1 MVDFELVPGVNV
13 HVLVTKQFKQTKLL
27 LNFSRLQTRNNAA
40 ARNLLANILTTSS
53 QLYPTQ
59 TALARHLAKL
69 YGASVGAYV
78 TRLGHAHT
86 VRFKAT
92 FINEQFAPNLLDAV
106 VQTMGELLFHP
117 LADGTRFDVPTWQ
130 LQKTNL
136 VATLQSWDD
145 DKHFYALRQL
155 EHLYYQTGS
164 VMEVP
169 STGTKEQVA
178 ALSNEVTYAAYQTML
193 ADDQVDIFVIG
204 AVDPEQVATS
214 LQKLPFKA
222 RPACLPANLFHN
234 QPAEALK
241 QLTEHQPLQQAHL
254 NLAYRQPVYFGT
266 ADYPTALVMNGL
278 LGGSPYSK
286 LFVNVREKASLAYS
300 ISSSLRPFAG
310 HLVIQAGIAAQ
321 QASAAQQLIEAQ
333 VQALAAGNF
342 DVATLAKV
350 KAGLLNQYLASQDDE
365 NYLLGR
371 ALAKTLLQQPTKLDY
386 PAALAA
392 VTPAQV
398 AQLAAQLVPAAVYL
412 LSGDE

>member
-13 HVLVTKQFKQTKLL
+13 HVLATEQFKQTKLL

-40 ARNLLANILTTSS
+40 ARNLLANVLTTSS
-53 QLYPTQ
+53 QLYSTQ

-169 STGTKEQVA
+169 STGTKEQ
-178 ALSNEVTYAAYQTML
+178 
-193 ADDQVDIFVIG
+193 G
-204 AVDPEQVATS
+204 
-214 LQKLPFKA
+214 
-222 RPACLPANLFHN
+222 RP
-234 QPAEALK
+234 
-241 QLTEHQPLQQAHL
+241 
-254 NLAYRQPVYFGT
+254 
-266 ADYPTALVMNGL
+266 
-278 LGGSPYSK
+278 
-286 LFVNVREKASLAYS
+286 
-300 ISSSLRPFAG
+300 
-310 HLVIQAGIAAQ
+310 
-321 QASAAQQLIEAQ
+321 
-333 VQALAAGNF
+333 
-342 DVATLAKV
+342 
-350 KAGLLNQYLASQDDE
+350 
-365 NYLLGR
+365 
-371 ALAKTLLQQPTKLDY
+371 
-386 PAALAA
+386 
-392 VTPAQV
+392 
-398 AQLAAQLVPAAVYL
+398 
-412 LSGDE
+412 

>member
-117 LADGTRFDVPTWQ
+117 LADGMRFDVPTWQ

-169 STGTKEQVA
+169 STGTKAQVA
-178 ALSNEVTYAAYQTML
+178 ALTNEATYAAYQTML
-193 ADDQVDIFVIG
+193 ADDQVDI
-204 AVDPEQVATS
+204 S
-214 LQKLPFKA
+214 
-222 RPACLPANLFHN
+222 
-234 QPAEALK
+234 
-241 QLTEHQPLQQAHL
+241 
-254 NLAYRQPVYFGT
+254 
-266 ADYPTALVMNGL
+266 
-278 LGGSPYSK
+278 
-286 LFVNVREKASLAYS
+286 
-300 ISSSLRPFAG
+300 
-310 HLVIQAGIAAQ
+310 
-321 QASAAQQLIEAQ
+321 
-333 VQALAAGNF
+333 
-342 DVATLAKV
+342 
-350 KAGLLNQYLASQDDE
+350 
-365 NYLLGR
+365 
-371 ALAKTLLQQPTKLDY
+371 
-386 PAALAA
+386 
-392 VTPAQV
+392 
-398 AQLAAQLVPAAVYL
+398 
-412 LSGDE
+412 

>member
-13 HVLVTKQFKQTKLL
+13 HVLVTEQFKQTKLL

-40 ARNLLANILTTSS
+40 ARNLLANVLTTSS

-92 FINEQFAPNLLDAV
+92 LINEQFAPNLLDAV

-117 LADGTRFDVPTWQ
+117 LAEGGRFDAPTWQ

-169 STGTKEQVA
+169 STGTKAQVA
-178 ALSNEVTYAAYQTML
+178 ALTNEATYAAYQTML

-204 AVDPEQVATS
+204 AVDPDQVAAN
-214 LQKLPFKA
+214 LQKLPFQA

-266 ADYPTALVMNGL
+266 ADYPAAL

-333 VQALAAGNF
+333 VQALAAGDF

-398 AQLAAQLVPAAVYL
+398 AQLAAQLEPAAVYL